1 MMWILYAFCAALFAG
16 LTSIL
21 AKIGMAQTDSNV
33 ATALRT
39 GIVVVFAWLVVLV
52 EGSHAAISAVDG
64 KSWLFLVLSGL
75 STGASWLCYF
85 KALQSG
91 NVNVVVPIDKSSTI
105 LAMLLAFVLLGE
117 PLTPLKW
124 VCMALIGI
132 GTYAMIQRQKDA
144 PPSKAATRSILYA
157 GLAAL
162 FAAVTS
168 IFGKIGVA
176 GIPANLGTAIRT
188 VVVLFMAWLVVLVTG
203 KLGGVR
209 HIDRRS
215 WRYLALSAIATG
227 LSWLFFFHAL
237 QGGPASVV
245 VPIDKLSIVVTVAFA
260 YFVFREKLTAQ
271 SFLGLVLLVAGT
283 LLLLAEV

>member
-1 MMWILYAFCAALFAG
+1 MMWVLYAFCAALFAG
-16 LTSIL
+16 LTSVL
-21 AKIGMAQTDSNV
+21 AKIGIAKTDSNV

-39 GIVVVFAWLVVLV
+39 GMVVVFAWLIVLV
-52 EGSHAAISAVDG
+52 EGSHHAIGAIDG
-64 KSWLFLVLSGL
+64 RSLLFLTLSGL
-75 STGASWLCYF
+75 TTGASWLCYF
-85 KALQSG
+85 KALQCG

-124 VCMALIGI
+124 ASMALIGI
-132 GTYAMIQRQKDA
+132 GTYAMIQRQNDA
-144 PPSKAATRSILYA
+144 PPSKAATRSMIYA

-168 IFGKIGVA
+168 IFGKIGIA
-176 GIPANLGTAIRT
+176 DISANLGTAIRT
-188 VVVLFMAWLVVLVTG
+188 VVVLIMAWLVVLVTG
-203 KLGGVR
+203 KLGEVR
-209 HIDRRS
+209 NIDRRS
-215 WRYLALSAIATG
+215 WRYIAWSAVATG

-237 QGGPASVV
+237 QDGLASVV

-260 YFVFREKLTAQ
+260 YFVFKEKLTAK